1 MFGPR
6 DSKPPATKVAV
17 TFRHIFEGGKHY
29 LVVSFGGQDDWQKI
43 QLTRAQ
49 VSGFIEDAL
58 PRVLLK

>member
-6 DSKPPATKVAV
+6 DPVQPVTRTAT

-29 LVVSFGGQDDWQKI
+29 VVISFGHQDDWQKI
-43 QLTRAQ
+43 QLTRSQ